1 MSPSPS
7 LERQAATHSGCHLG
21 LLRAYQV
28 NTQIKEKWW
37 GGGSRKVTPPPYQKI
52 LFGGRKKMSGEEGA
66 RYAVDQG
73 HPGERLHLGG
83 PRPLPSFLSSAG
95 DKLKLKTRALNG

>member
-1 MSPSPS
+1 M
-7 LERQAATHSGCHLG
+7 
-21 LLRAYQV
+21 
-28 NTQIKEKWW
+28 
-37 GGGSRKVTPPPYQKI
+37 TPPPYQKI